1 MIKSAWTVQKPW
13 STLVSHL
20 HKYKSRWRWPQL
32 IPSSHSI
39 HHWWNPRL
47 FQSHKQRE
55 SFSGDFFHARNS
67 GGFTEVLNYQVAY
80 GASMLQSIR
89 SLYALIQKNSSFAFN
104 VIVTPPAKEFEAF
117 CLAVTDAPSIK
128 SADGTILVSLSLLM
142 HNIG

>member
-1 MIKSAWTVQKPW
+1 
-13 STLVSHL
+13 
-20 HKYKSRWRWPQL
+20 
-32 IPSSHSI
+32 
-39 HHWWNPRL
+39 
-47 FQSHKQRE
+47 
-55 SFSGDFFHARNS
+55 
-67 GGFTEVLNYQVAY
+67 
-80 GASMLQSIR
+80 MLQSIR